1 MPMEKLQ
8 QRMRRVGQGRGISS
22 VPFSSEREKVRT
34 RKDAVERERAARAG
48 NYARGKR
55 CARRVK
61 SRG

>member
-34 RKDAVERERAARAG
+34 RKDAVERERERRALAITLVVRGARD
-48 NYARGKR
+48 
-55 CARRVK
+55 V
-61 SRG
+61 